1 MKRLLGCL
9 VALAL
14 AALIA
19 TPIAGANQ
27 FTLTDLNSVFR
38 IDLTSGAD
46 YWSVDGVNQLYF
58 QGFWFRIGD
67 QTGETML
74 ANYFSGGWVSPDQRV
89 ASLDFVHPSFNAS
102 IVYTLTGGTA
112 GSGTS
117 DVAESIR
124 LVNTTTRELPL
135 RFFQYCDFDLGG
147 TAGDDVLW
155 FPNENAVRQMDG
167 SGVGM
172 LSETV
177 VTPVSS
183 HHEGAIF
190 PDTRDRLNDDLP
202 TTLSDLPAYGGGSI
216 QGDATWAFEWDRTLA
231 AGGAFV
237 ISKDKHLQV
246 VPEPTT
252 LLLLGVGLVGAE
264 IARRRRNKA

>member
-9 VALAL
+9 MALTLVALATAPL
-14 AALIA
+14 
-19 TPIAGANQ
+19 AGATQ

-38 IDLTSGAD
+38 IDSESGAD
-46 YWSVDGVNQLYF
+46 LWTVEGVDQLFF

-67 QTGETML
+67 YAGEQML
-74 ANYFSGGWVSPDQRV
+74 ANYFSSGWVSQDQRI
-89 ASLDFVHPSFNAS
+89 ASLEYVHPDFTAS
-102 IVYTLTGGTA
+102 IIYTLTGGTA
-112 GSGTS
+112 NSGTS

-124 LVNTTTRELPL
+124 IINTTPRELPI

-147 TAGDDVLW
+147 TISDDILR
-155 FPNENAVRQMDG
+155 FPNANAVQQMDG
-167 SGVGM
+167 SGAGM

-183 HHEGAIF
+183 HHEGNIY
-190 PDTRDRLNDDLP
+190 P
-202 TTLSDLPAYGGGSI
+202 TTLNSLNDPYPTTLNDLPAYGGGSI

-231 AGGAFV
+231 GNGAFV

>member
-14 AALIA
+14 AVLVTAPL
-19 TPIAGANQ
+19 AGATQ
-27 FTLTDLNSVFR
+27 FTLSDLNSVFG
-38 IDLTSGAD
+38 IESTSGSNF
-46 YWSVDGVNQLYF
+46 WTVEGTNQLYF

-67 QTGETML
+67 QTGETNL
-74 ANYFSGGWVSPDQRV
+74 SDYFSSGWVSQDQRF
-89 ASLDFVHPSFNAS
+89 ALMSYVHPDFSAT
-102 IVYTLTGGTA
+102 VTYTLTGGTT

-117 DVAESIR
+117 DMAESIR
-124 LVNTTTRELPL
+124 LINTTTRELPI
-135 RFFQYCDFDLGG
+135 RFFQYADFDLGG
-147 TAGDDVLW
+147 TAGDDILR
-155 FPNENAVRQMDG
+155 FPNSNAVMQQDGG
-167 SGVGM
+167 SGGM

-177 VTPVSS
+177 VTPVAS
-183 HHEGAIF
+183 HHEGNLYAN
-190 PDTRDRLNDDLP
+190 TLSALNDPYP

-216 QGDATWAFEWDRTLA
+216 EGDATWAFEWDRTLA
-231 AGGAFV
+231 AGGAFL

>member
-14 AALIA
+14 AALVTA
-19 TPIAGANQ
+19 PLAGATQ
-27 FTLTDLNSVFR
+27 FTLTDLNSVFA
-38 IDLTSGAD
+38 IESSSGANF
-46 YWSVDGVNQLYF
+46 WSVEGTNQLYF
-58 QGFWFRIGD
+58 QGFWFRLGD
-67 QTGETML
+67 QTGETSL
-74 ANYFSGGWVSPDQRV
+74 GNYFSSGWVSEDQRI
-89 ASLDFVHPSFNAS
+89 ASLTYVHPDFTAS
-102 IVYTLTGGTA
+102 VVYTLTGGTA
-112 GSGTS
+112 GSNTS

-124 LVNTTTRELPL
+124 LINTTTRELPV

-147 TAGDDVLW
+147 TIGDDILR
-155 FPNENAVRQMDG
+155 FPNANAVQQQDG
-167 SGVGM
+167 SGGGM

-177 VTPVSS
+177 ITPVAN
-183 HHEGAIF
+183 HHEGDLFAN
-190 PDTRDRLNDDLP
+190 TLNRLNDELP
-202 TTLSDLPAYGGGSI
+202 TTLNDLPAYGGGSI

-237 ISKDKHLQV
+237 ISKDKHLAV